1 HSVQAGDTLTAVAGC
16 AKTIDACKSFNNIIN
31 YQGEPHIPGEDKFL
45 AGFEG

>member
-1 HSVQAGDTLTAVAGC
+1 M
-16 AKTIDACKSFNNIIN
+16 DACKSFNNIIN